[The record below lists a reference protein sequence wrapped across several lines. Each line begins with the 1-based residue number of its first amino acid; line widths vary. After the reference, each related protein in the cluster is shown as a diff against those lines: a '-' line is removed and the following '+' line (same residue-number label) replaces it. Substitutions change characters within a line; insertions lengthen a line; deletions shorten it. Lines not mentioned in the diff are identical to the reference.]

1 MSDLYGDRAIQEA
14 IEQLAEAVVR
24 QEPSLDWREVQ
35 QALRATV
42 EELMS
47 ESQIEDEP
55 PKTVAPTVGPSPEAR
70 RESPP
75 PGPPPDANPPA

>member
-55 PKTVAPTVGPSPEAR
+55 PKTVAPTGGPSPEAR

>member
-14 IEQLAEAVVR
+14 IETLAEALVR

-42 EELMS
+42 EELMN
-47 ESQIEDEP
+47 ESQIEVEP
-55 PKTVAPTVGPSPEAR
+55 PKAVGPTVGLSPETR

>member
-55 PKTVAPTVGPSPEAR
+55 PKTVAPTVEPSPEAR